1 MFLDEPTTG
10 MDPVNRRH
18 VWSFIEKLKKDRV
31 IILTTH
37 SMEEADVVFFQL
49 N

>member
-1 MFLDEPTTG
+1 MLEPTTG

-18 VWSFIEKLKKDRV
+18 VWNYINCHKKDKV

-37 SMEEADVVFFQL
+37 SMEEAEEVVQYL
-49 N
+49 I